1 MPSNRNLSEKSV
13 ALVLVLVGIAA
24 AASSTLLLFQAAYAF
39 SSNVTGIGRTIQ
51 AIPVASSAE
60 NQSSPS
66 SLSSSLSSNNNATTM
81 GSKVLNIKLLAN
93 NLENRLNKSAAIL
106 EITSKLPEVRKVSF
120 ASSINNTLHG
130 IPKDTDLAKRK
141 VAQDILSKY
150 NDFGVIAFIMPN
162 GDMYMEEPYSRQL
175 NLTKTNF
182 AFRDYYKG
190 AVSTHNTYLGN
201 VVISA
206 SSGLSQANI
215 AVPIYSSENNTNNPS
230 LVGVWVGGL
239 DLDVFNKSL
248 QSLNLT
254 DNDRIVYVDQH
265 GQKIADSDKKQSIN
279 HQNET
284 FANFQSFKNAI
295 AGKSGSTIEG
305 INGTKMLVFYHP
317 VKAIQT
323 RWVILDI
330 QPSLVGQ

>member
-13 ALVLVLVGIAA
+13 ALVLVLVGIVA
-24 AASSTLLLFQAAYAF
+24 AASLTLLLFQAGYSF
-39 SSNVTGIGRTIQ
+39 SSNVTVIDRKIQ
-51 AIPVASSAE
+51 TTPIALSE
-60 NQSSPS
+60 NQSSR
-66 SLSSSLSSNNNATTM
+66 SSLSSNNATTL
-81 GSKVLNIKLLAN
+81 GSKILNIKLLAD

-120 ASSINNTLHG
+120 GSSINNTLRG
-130 IPKDTDLAKRK
+130 IPKDTDLAKRN
-141 VAQDILSKY
+141 VAQGILSKY
-150 NDFGVIAFIMPN
+150 NDFRVIALLMPN
-162 GDMYMEEPYSRQL
+162 GNMYMEEPYSRQL
-175 NLTKTNF
+175 NLSKTNF

-201 VVISA
+201 LIIA
-206 SSGLSQANI
+206 SCCGLPQANM

-230 LVGVWVGGL
+230 LVGVWYGGL

-254 DNDRIVYVDQH
+254 DNERIVYVDQH

-279 HQNET
+279 RNET
-284 FANFQSFKNAI
+284 FANLQSFKNGI
-295 AGKSGSTIEG
+295 AGKSGSNIEE

-317 VKAIQT
+317 VKAIQA

-330 QPSLVGQ
+330 QPLVGH

>member
-13 ALVLVLVGIAA
+13 ALVLVLVGIVA
-24 AASSTLLLFQAAYAF
+24 AASLTLLLFQAGYSF
-39 SSNVTGIGRTIQ
+39 SSNVTVIDRKIQ
-51 AIPVASSAE
+51 TTPIVSSE

-66 SLSSSLSSNNNATTM
+66 SLSSNNATTL
-81 GSKVLNIKLLAN
+81 GSKILNIKLLAD

-120 ASSINNTLHG
+120 GSSINNTLRG
-130 IPKDTDLAKRK
+130 IPKDTDLAKRN
-141 VAQDILSKY
+141 VAQGILSKY
-150 NDFGVIAFIMPN
+150 NDFRVIALLLPN

-201 VVISA
+201 LIIA
-206 SSGLSQANI
+206 SCCGLPQANM

-230 LVGVWVGGL
+230 LVGVWYGGL

-254 DNDRIVYVDQH
+254 DNERIVYVDQH

-279 HQNET
+279 RNET
-284 FANFQSFKNAI
+284 FANLQSFKNGI
-295 AGKSGSTIEG
+295 AGKSGSNIEE

-317 VKAIQT
+317 VKAIQA

-330 QPSLVGQ
+330 QPLVGH

>member
-1 MPSNRNLSEKSV
+1 MPSIRNLSEKSV
-13 ALVLVLVGIAA
+13 ALVLVLVGIVA
-24 AASSTLLLFQAAYAF
+24 AASLALLLFQAGYAI
-39 SSNVTGIGRTIQ
+39 SSNVTGIDRTIQ
-51 AIPVASSAE
+51 ATPTASSE

-66 SLSSSLSSNNNATTM
+66 PLSSNNVTTL
-81 GSKVLNIKLLAN
+81 GSKILNIKLLAD

-120 ASSINNTLHG
+120 ASSINNTLRG
-130 IPKDTDLAKRK
+130 IPKDTDLAKRN
-141 VAQDILSKY
+141 VAQGIRSKY
-150 NDFGVIAFIMPN
+150 NDFRVIALLMPN
-162 GDMYMEEPYSRQL
+162 GNMYMEEPYSRQL

-201 VVISA
+201 LIIA
-206 SSGLSQANI
+206 SCCGLPQANM
-215 AVPIYSSENNTNNPS
+215 AVPIYSSENNTNKPS
-230 LVGVWVGGL
+230 LVGVWYGGL
-239 DLDVFNKSL
+239 DLNVFNKSL

-254 DNDRIVYVDQH
+254 DNERIVYVDQH

-279 HQNET
+279 QNET
-284 FANFQSFKNAI
+284 FANFQSFNNAI

-317 VKAIQT
+317 VKAIQA

-330 QPSLVGQ
+330 QPLVGE

>member
-13 ALVLVLVGIAA
+13 ALVLVLVGIVA
-24 AASSTLLLFQAAYAF
+24 AASLTLLLFQAGYSF
-39 SSNVTGIGRTIQ
+39 SSNVTVIDRKIQ
-51 AIPVASSAE
+51 TTPIASSE

-66 SLSSSLSSNNNATTM
+66 SLSSNNATTL
-81 GSKVLNIKLLAN
+81 GSKILNIKLLAD

-120 ASSINNTLHG
+120 GSSINNTLRG
-130 IPKDTDLAKRK
+130 IPKDTDLAKRN
-141 VAQDILSKY
+141 VAQGILSKY
-150 NDFGVIAFIMPN
+150 NDFRVIALLMPN
-162 GDMYMEEPYSRQL
+162 GNMYMEEPYSRQL
-175 NLTKTNF
+175 NLSKTNF

-201 VVISA
+201 LIIA
-206 SSGLSQANI
+206 SCCGLPQANM

-230 LVGVWVGGL
+230 LVGVWYGGL

-254 DNDRIVYVDQH
+254 DNERIVYVDQH

-279 HQNET
+279 KNET

-317 VKAIQT
+317 VKAIQA

-330 QPSLVGQ
+330 QPLVEQ

>member
-13 ALVLVLVGIAA
+13 ALLLVLVGIVAV
-24 AASSTLLLFQAAYAF
+24 ASLTLLLFQAGYAF
-39 SSNVTGIGRTIQ
+39 SSKVTGIDRKIQ
-51 AIPVASSAE
+51 TTPIASSE

-66 SLSSSLSSNNNATTM
+66 SLSSNNATAL
-81 GSKVLNIKLLAN
+81 GSKTLSIKLLAD

-120 ASSINNTLHG
+120 ASSINNTLRG
-130 IPKDTDLAKRK
+130 IPKDTDLAKRN
-141 VAQDILSKY
+141 VAQGILSKY
-150 NDFGVIAFIMPN
+150 NDFRVIALLMPN
-162 GDMYMEEPYSRQL
+162 GNMYMEEPYSRQL

-201 VVISA
+201 LIIA
-206 SSGLSQANI
+206 SCCGLPQANM

-230 LVGVWVGGL
+230 LVGVWYGGL

-254 DNDRIVYVDQH
+254 DNERIVYVDQH

-279 HQNET
+279 RNET
-284 FANFQSFKNAI
+284 FANLQSFKNGI
-295 AGKSGSTIEG
+295 AGKSGSNIEE

-317 VKAIQT
+317 VKAIQA

-330 QPSLVGQ
+330 QPLVGQ

>member
-51 AIPVASSAE
+51 ATPIA
-60 NQSSPS
+60 SSPS
-66 SLSSSLSSNNNATTM
+66 SLPSNNATTL
-81 GSKVLNIKLLAN
+81 GSNKVLNIELLAN

-150 NDFGVIAFIMPN
+150 NDFRVIGFLMPN
-162 GDMYMEEPYSRQL
+162 GDMYMLEPYSRQL

-201 VVISA
+201 VIIAA
-206 SSGLSQANI
+206 SSGLPQANM
-215 AVPIYSSENNTNNPS
+215 AVPIYSSENNNTNNPS
-230 LVGVWVGGL
+230 LVGVWYGGL

-279 HQNET
+279 QNET

-330 QPSLVGQ
+330 QPSLVGR

>member
-13 ALVLVLVGIAA
+13 ALVLVLVGIVA
-24 AASSTLLLFQAAYAF
+24 AASLTLLLFQAGYSF
-39 SSNVTGIGRTIQ
+39 SSNVTVIDRKIQ
-51 AIPVASSAE
+51 TTPTASSE

-66 SLSSSLSSNNNATTM
+66 SLSSNNATTL
-81 GSKVLNIKLLAN
+81 GSKILNIKLLAD

-120 ASSINNTLHG
+120 GSSINNTLRG
-130 IPKDTDLAKRK
+130 IPKDTDLAKRN
-141 VAQDILSKY
+141 VAQGILSKY
-150 NDFGVIAFIMPN
+150 NDFRVIALLMPN
-162 GDMYMEEPYSRQL
+162 GNMYMEEPYSRQL
-175 NLTKTNF
+175 NLSKTNF

-201 VVISA
+201 LIIA
-206 SSGLSQANI
+206 SCCGLPQANM

-230 LVGVWVGGL
+230 LVGVWYGGL

-254 DNDRIVYVDQH
+254 DNERIVYVDQH

-279 HQNET
+279 QNES

-317 VKAIQT
+317 VKAIQA

-330 QPSLVGQ
+330 QPLVGQ

>member
-13 ALVLVLVGIAA
+13 ALVLVLVGIVA
-24 AASSTLLLFQAAYAF
+24 AASLPLLLFQAGYSF
-39 SSNVTGIGRTIQ
+39 SSNVTVIDRKIQ
-51 AIPVASSAE
+51 TTPIASSE

-66 SLSSSLSSNNNATTM
+66 SLSSNNATTL
-81 GSKVLNIKLLAN
+81 GSKILNIKLLAD

-120 ASSINNTLHG
+120 GSSINNTLRG
-130 IPKDTDLAKRK
+130 IPKDTDLAKRN
-141 VAQDILSKY
+141 VAQGILSKY
-150 NDFGVIAFIMPN
+150 NDFRVIALLMPN
-162 GDMYMEEPYSRQL
+162 GNMYMEEPYSRQL
-175 NLTKTNF
+175 NLSKTNF

-201 VVISA
+201 LIIA
-206 SSGLSQANI
+206 SCCGLPQANM

-230 LVGVWVGGL
+230 LVGVWYGGL

-254 DNDRIVYVDQH
+254 DNERIVYVDQH

-279 HQNET
+279 RNET
-284 FANFQSFKNAI
+284 FANLQSFKNAI
-295 AGKSGSTIEG
+295 AGKSGSNIEE

-317 VKAIQT
+317 VKAIQA

-330 QPSLVGQ
+330 QPLVGH

>member
-13 ALVLVLVGIAA
+13 ALVLVLVGIVA
-24 AASSTLLLFQAAYAF
+24 AASLTLLLFQAGYSF
-39 SSNVTGIGRTIQ
+39 SSNVTVIDRKIQ
-51 AIPVASSAE
+51 TTPIASSE
-60 NQSSPS
+60 NQLSPS
-66 SLSSSLSSNNNATTM
+66 SLSSNNATTL
-81 GSKVLNIKLLAN
+81 GSKILNIKLLAD

-106 EITSKLPEVRKVSF
+106 EITSKLPEVRNVIF
-120 ASSINNTLHG
+120 ASSINNTLRG
-130 IPKDTDLAKRK
+130 IPKDTDLAKRN
-141 VAQDILSKY
+141 VAQGILSKY
-150 NDFGVIAFIMPN
+150 NDFRVIALLMPN
-162 GDMYMEEPYSRQL
+162 GNMYMEEPYSRQL
-175 NLTKTNF
+175 NLSKTNF

-201 VVISA
+201 LIIA
-206 SSGLSQANI
+206 SCCGLPQANM

-230 LVGVWVGGL
+230 LVGVWYGGL

-254 DNDRIVYVDQH
+254 DNERIVYVDQH

-279 HQNET
+279 RNET
-284 FANFQSFKNAI
+284 FANLQSFKNAI
-295 AGKSGSTIEG
+295 AGKSGSNIEE

-317 VKAIQT
+317 VKAIQA

-330 QPSLVGQ
+330 QPLVGH

>member
-13 ALVLVLVGIAA
+13 ALVLVLVGIVA
-24 AASSTLLLFQAAYAF
+24 AASLTLLLFQAGYSF
-39 SSNVTGIGRTIQ
+39 SSNVTVIDRKIQ
-51 AIPVASSAE
+51 TTPIASSE

-66 SLSSSLSSNNNATTM
+66 SLSSNNATTL
-81 GSKVLNIKLLAN
+81 GSKILNIKLLAD

-120 ASSINNTLHG
+120 GSSINNTLRG
-130 IPKDTDLAKRK
+130 IPKDTDLAKRN
-141 VAQDILSKY
+141 VAQGILSKY
-150 NDFGVIAFIMPN
+150 NDFRVIALLMPN
-162 GDMYMEEPYSRQL
+162 GNMYMEEPYSRQL
-175 NLTKTNF
+175 NLSKTIF

-190 AVSTHNTYLGN
+190 AVSTQNTYLGN
-201 VVISA
+201 LIIA
-206 SSGLSQANI
+206 SCCGLPQANM

-230 LVGVWVGGL
+230 LVGVWYGGL

-254 DNDRIVYVDQH
+254 DNERIVYVDQH

-279 HQNET
+279 RNET
-284 FANFQSFKNAI
+284 FANLQSFKNAI
-295 AGKSGSTIEG
+295 AGKSGSNIEE

-317 VKAIQT
+317 VKAIQA

-330 QPSLVGQ
+330 QPLVGQ

>member
-1 MPSNRNLSEKSV
+1 VTAIDRK
-13 ALVLVLVGIAA
+13 IQAA
-24 AASSTLLLFQAAYAF
+24 PTASS
-39 SSNVTGIGRTIQ
+39 
-51 AIPVASSAE
+51 E

-66 SLSSSLSSNNNATTM
+66 SLSSNNATTL
-81 GSKVLNIKLLAN
+81 GNKTLSIKLLADS
-93 NLENRLNKSAAIL
+93 LENRLNKSAAIL

-120 ASSINNTLHG
+120 ASSINNTLRG
-130 IPKDTDLAKRK
+130 IPKDTDLAKRN
-141 VAQDILSKY
+141 VAQGILSKY
-150 NDFGVIAFIMPN
+150 NDFRVIALLMPN
-162 GDMYMEEPYSRQL
+162 GNMYMEEPYSRQL
-175 NLTKTNF
+175 NLSKTNF

-201 VVISA
+201 LIIA
-206 SSGLSQANI
+206 SCCGLPQANM

-230 LVGVWVGGL
+230 LVGVWYGGL

-254 DNDRIVYVDQH
+254 DNERIVYVDQH

-279 HQNET
+279 RNET
-284 FANFQSFKNAI
+284 FANLQSFKNAI
-295 AGKSGSTIEG
+295 AGKSGSNIEE

-317 VKAIQT
+317 VKAIQA

-330 QPSLVGQ
+330 QPLVEQ

>member
-13 ALVLVLVGIAA
+13 ALVLVLVGIVA
-24 AASSTLLLFQAAYAF
+24 AASLTLLLFQAGYSF
-39 SSNVTGIGRTIQ
+39 SSNVTVIDRKIQ
-51 AIPVASSAE
+51 TTPIASSE

-66 SLSSSLSSNNNATTM
+66 SLSSNNATTL
-81 GSKVLNIKLLAN
+81 GSKILNIKLLAD

-120 ASSINNTLHG
+120 GSSINNTLRG
-130 IPKDTDLAKRK
+130 IPKDTDLAKRN
-141 VAQDILSKY
+141 VAQGILSKY
-150 NDFGVIAFIMPN
+150 NDIRVVALLLPN
-162 GDMYMEEPYSRQL
+162 GNMYMEEPYSRQL
-175 NLTKTNF
+175 NLSKTNF

-201 VVISA
+201 LIIA
-206 SSGLSQANI
+206 SCCGLPQANM

-230 LVGVWVGGL
+230 LVGVWYGGL

-254 DNDRIVYVDQH
+254 DNERIVYVDQH

-279 HQNET
+279 RNET
-284 FANFQSFKNAI
+284 FANLQSFKNAI
-295 AGKSGSTIEG
+295 AGKSGSNIEE

-317 VKAIQT
+317 VKAIQA

-330 QPSLVGQ
+330 QPLVGH

>member
-13 ALVLVLVGIAA
+13 ALVLVLVGIVA
-24 AASSTLLLFQAAYAF
+24 AASLTLLLFQAGYSF
-39 SSNVTGIGRTIQ
+39 SSNVTVIDRKIQ
-51 AIPVASSAE
+51 TTPIASSE

-66 SLSSSLSSNNNATTM
+66 SLSSNNATTL
-81 GSKVLNIKLLAN
+81 GSKILNIKLLAD

-120 ASSINNTLHG
+120 GSSINNTLRG
-130 IPKDTDLAKRK
+130 VPKDTDLAKRN
-141 VAQDILSKY
+141 VAQGILSKY
-150 NDFGVIAFIMPN
+150 NDFRVIALLMPN
-162 GDMYMEEPYSRQL
+162 GNMYMEEPYSRQL
-175 NLTKTNF
+175 NLSKTNF

-201 VVISA
+201 LIIA
-206 SSGLSQANI
+206 SCCGLPQANM

-230 LVGVWVGGL
+230 LVGVWYGGL

-254 DNDRIVYVDQH
+254 DNERIVYVDQH

-279 HQNET
+279 RNET
-284 FANFQSFKNAI
+284 FANLQSFKNAI
-295 AGKSGSTIEG
+295 AGKSGSNIEE

-317 VKAIQT
+317 VKAIQA

-330 QPSLVGQ
+330 QPLVGQ

>member
-13 ALVLVLVGIAA
+13 ALVLVLVGIVA
-24 AASSTLLLFQAAYAF
+24 AASLTLLLFQAGYSF
-39 SSNVTGIGRTIQ
+39 SSNVTVIDRKIQ
-51 AIPVASSAE
+51 TTPIASSE

-66 SLSSSLSSNNNATTM
+66 SLSSNNATTL
-81 GSKVLNIKLLAN
+81 GSKILNIKLLAD

-120 ASSINNTLHG
+120 ASSINNTLRG
-130 IPKDTDLAKRK
+130 IPKDTDLAKRN
-141 VAQDILSKY
+141 VAQGILSKY
-150 NDFGVIAFIMPN
+150 NDFRVIALLMPN
-162 GDMYMEEPYSRQL
+162 GNMYMEEPYSRQL
-175 NLTKTNF
+175 NLSKTNF

-201 VVISA
+201 LIIA
-206 SSGLSQANI
+206 SCCGLPQANM

-230 LVGVWVGGL
+230 LVGVWYGGL

-254 DNDRIVYVDQH
+254 DNERIVYVDQH

-279 HQNET
+279 RNET
-284 FANFQSFKNAI
+284 FANLQSFKNAI
-295 AGKSGSTIEG
+295 AGKSGSNIEE

-317 VKAIQT
+317 VKAIQA

-330 QPSLVGQ
+330 QPLVGH

>member
-13 ALVLVLVGIAA
+13 ALLLVLVGIVAV
-24 AASSTLLLFQAAYAF
+24 ASLTLLLFQAGYAF
-39 SSNVTGIGRTIQ
+39 SSKVTGIDRKIQ
-51 AIPVASSAE
+51 TTPIASSE

-66 SLSSSLSSNNNATTM
+66 SLSSNNATAL
-81 GSKVLNIKLLAN
+81 GSKTLSIKLLAD

-120 ASSINNTLHG
+120 ASSINNTLRG
-130 IPKDTDLAKRK
+130 IPKDTDLAKRN
-141 VAQDILSKY
+141 VAQGILSKY
-150 NDFGVIAFIMPN
+150 NDFRVVALLLPN

-175 NLTKTNF
+175 YLTKTNF

-190 AVSTHNTYLGN
+190 AISTHNTYLGN
-201 VVISA
+201 LIIA
-206 SSGLSQANI
+206 SCCGLPQANM
-215 AVPIYSSENNTNNPS
+215 AVPIYSSENNNTSNS
-230 LVGVWVGGL
+230 HLVGVWFGGL

-254 DNDRIVYVDQH
+254 DNERIVYVDQH
-265 GQKIADSDKKQSIN
+265 GQKIAASDKKQSIIK
-279 HQNET
+279 NET

-295 AGKSGSTIEG
+295 AGKSGSIVEG

-317 VKAIQT
+317 VNAIQA
-323 RWVILDI
+323 RWAILDI
-330 QPSLVGQ
+330 QPLVGK

>member
-1 MPSNRNLSEKSV
+1 MPSIRNLSEKSV
-13 ALVLVLVGIAA
+13 ALVLVLVGIVA
-24 AASSTLLLFQAAYAF
+24 AASLALLLFQAGYAI
-39 SSNVTGIGRTIQ
+39 SSNVTGIDRTIQ
-51 AIPVASSAE
+51 ATPTASSE

-66 SLSSSLSSNNNATTM
+66 SLSSNNATTL
-81 GSKVLNIKLLAN
+81 GSKILNIKLLAD

-120 ASSINNTLHG
+120 ASSINNTLRG
-130 IPKDTDLAKRK
+130 IPKDTDLAKRN
-141 VAQDILSKY
+141 VAQGIISKY
-150 NDFGVIAFIMPN
+150 NDFRVIALLMPN
-162 GDMYMEEPYSRQL
+162 GNMYMEEPYSRQL

-201 VVISA
+201 LIIA
-206 SSGLSQANI
+206 SCCGLPQANM
-215 AVPIYSSENNTNNPS
+215 AVPIYSSENNNTNPS
-230 LVGVWVGGL
+230 LVGVWYGGL

-254 DNDRIVYVDQH
+254 DNERIVYVDEH

-279 HQNET
+279 QNET
-284 FANFQSFKNAI
+284 FANFQSFNNAI

-317 VKAIQT
+317 VKAIQA

-330 QPSLVGQ
+330 QPLVGE

>member
-13 ALVLVLVGIAA
+13 ALVLVLVGIVA
-24 AASSTLLLFQAAYAF
+24 AASLTLLLFQAGYSF
-39 SSNVTGIGRTIQ
+39 SSNVTVIDRKIQ
-51 AIPVASSAE
+51 TTPIASSE

-66 SLSSSLSSNNNATTM
+66 SLSSNNATTL
-81 GSKVLNIKLLAN
+81 GSKILNIKLLAD

-120 ASSINNTLHG
+120 GSSINNTLRG
-130 IPKDTDLAKRK
+130 IPKDTDLAKRN
-141 VAQDILSKY
+141 VAQGILSKY
-150 NDFGVIAFIMPN
+150 NDFRVIALLMPN
-162 GDMYMEEPYSRQL
+162 GNMYMEEPYSRQL
-175 NLTKTNF
+175 NLSKTNF

-201 VVISA
+201 LIIA
-206 SSGLSQANI
+206 SCCGLPQANM

-230 LVGVWVGGL
+230 LVGVWYGGL

-254 DNDRIVYVDQH
+254 DNERIVYVDQH

-279 HQNET
+279 QNET

-295 AGKSGSTIEG
+295 AGKSGSNIEE

-317 VKAIQT
+317 VKAIQA

-330 QPSLVGQ
+330 QPLVGH

>member
-13 ALVLVLVGIAA
+13 ALVLVLVGIVA
-24 AASSTLLLFQAAYAF
+24 AASLTLLLFQAGYSF
-39 SSNVTGIGRTIQ
+39 SSNVTVIDRKIQ
-51 AIPVASSAE
+51 TTPIASSE

-66 SLSSSLSSNNNATTM
+66 SLSSNNATTL
-81 GSKVLNIKLLAN
+81 GGKILNIKLLAD

-120 ASSINNTLHG
+120 GSSINNTLRG
-130 IPKDTDLAKRK
+130 IPKDTDLAKRN
-141 VAQDILSKY
+141 VAQGILSKY
-150 NDFGVIAFIMPN
+150 NDFRVIALLMPN
-162 GDMYMEEPYSRQL
+162 GNMYMEEPYSRQL
-175 NLTKTNF
+175 NLSKTNF

-201 VVISA
+201 LIIA
-206 SSGLSQANI
+206 SCCGLPQANM

-230 LVGVWVGGL
+230 LVGVWYGGL

-254 DNDRIVYVDQH
+254 DNERIVYVDQH

-279 HQNET
+279 RNET
-284 FANFQSFKNAI
+284 FANLQSFKNAI
-295 AGKSGSTIEG
+295 AGKSGSNIEE
-305 INGTKMLVFYHP
+305 INGTKLLVFYHP
-317 VKAIQT
+317 VKAIQA

-330 QPSLVGQ
+330 QPLVGH

>member
-1 MPSNRNLSEKSV
+1 MPSNRNHSEKSV
-13 ALVLVLVGIAA
+13 ALLLVLVGIVAA
-24 AASSTLLLFQAAYAF
+24 VSLTLLLFQAGYSF
-39 SSNVTGIGRTIQ
+39 SSNVTVIDRKIQ
-51 AIPVASSAE
+51 TTPIASSE

-66 SLSSSLSSNNNATTM
+66 SLSSNNATTL
-81 GSKVLNIKLLAN
+81 GSKILNIKLLAD

-120 ASSINNTLHG
+120 GSSINNTLRG
-130 IPKDTDLAKRK
+130 IPKDTDLAKRN
-141 VAQDILSKY
+141 VAQGILSKY
-150 NDFGVIAFIMPN
+150 NDFRVIALLMPN
-162 GDMYMEEPYSRQL
+162 GNMYMEEPYSRQL
-175 NLTKTNF
+175 NLSKTNF

-201 VVISA
+201 LIIA
-206 SSGLSQANI
+206 SCCGLPQANM

-230 LVGVWVGGL
+230 LVGVWYGGL

-254 DNDRIVYVDQH
+254 DNERIVYVDQH

-279 HQNET
+279 RNET
-284 FANFQSFKNAI
+284 FANLQSFKNAI
-295 AGKSGSTIEG
+295 AGKSGSNIEE

-317 VKAIQT
+317 VKAIQA

-330 QPSLVGQ
+330 QPLVGH

>member
-13 ALVLVLVGIAA
+13 ALVLVLVGIVA

-39 SSNVTGIGRTIQ
+39 SSNVTDIDRTIQ
-51 AIPVASSAE
+51 ATPIASSE

-66 SLSSSLSSNNNATTM
+66 SLSSNNATTL
-81 GSKVLNIKLLAN
+81 GSKILNTKLLAN

-106 EITSKLPEVRKVSF
+106 EITSKLPEVGKVSF

-141 VAQDILSKY
+141 VAQGILSKY
-150 NDFGVIAFIMPN
+150 NDFRVIAFLMPN

-201 VVISA
+201 VIIA
-206 SSGLSQANI
+206 ALLWSSTGE
-215 AVPIYSSENNTNNPS
+215 Y
-230 LVGVWVGGL
+230 GG
-239 DLDVFNKSL
+239 S
-248 QSLNLT
+248 NLF
-254 DNDRIVYVDQH
+254 I
-265 GQKIADSDKKQSIN
+265 
-279 HQNET
+279 
-284 FANFQSFKNAI
+284 
-295 AGKSGSTIEG
+295 
-305 INGTKMLVFYHP
+305 
-317 VKAIQT
+317 
-323 RWVILDI
+323 
-330 QPSLVGQ
+330 

>member
-13 ALVLVLVGIAA
+13 ALVLVLVGIVA

-39 SSNVTGIGRTIQ
+39 SSNVTGIDRTIQ
-51 AIPVASSAE
+51 ATPIASSE

-66 SLSSSLSSNNNATTM
+66 SLSSNNATTL
-81 GSKVLNIKLLAN
+81 GSKILNIKLLAS

-106 EITSKLPEVRKVSF
+106 EMTSKLPEVRKVSF

-150 NDFGVIAFIMPN
+150 NDFRVIAFLMPN
-162 GDMYMEEPYSRQL
+162 GDVYMEEPYSRQL

-201 VVISA
+201 VIIAA
-206 SSGLSQANI
+206 SSGLPQANM
-215 AVPIYSSENNTNNPS
+215 AVPIYSSENNNTNNPS
-230 LVGVWVGGL
+230 LVGVWFGGL

-279 HQNET
+279 QNET

-317 VKAIQT
+317 VKAIQA

-330 QPSLVGQ
+330 QPLVGQ

>member
-1 MPSNRNLSEKSV
+1 MPSNRNLSAKSV
-13 ALVLVLVGIAA
+13 ALLLVLVGIVAE
-24 AASSTLLLFQAAYAF
+24 ASLTLLLFQAGYSF
-39 SSNVTGIGRTIQ
+39 SSNVTGIDRKIQ
-51 AIPVASSAE
+51 ATPIASSE
-60 NQSSPS
+60 NQSSQ
-66 SLSSSLSSNNNATTM
+66 SSLSSNNATTV
-81 GSKVLNIKLLAN
+81 GSKTLNIKLLAD

-120 ASSINNTLHG
+120 ASSINNTLNG

-150 NDFGVIAFIMPN
+150 NDFRIIAFLMPN

-190 AVSTHNTYLGN
+190 AVSTNNTYLGN
-201 VVISA
+201 LIIAA
-206 SSGLSQANI
+206 SSGLPQANM

-230 LVGVWVGGL
+230 LVGVWYGRL
-239 DLDVFNKSL
+239 DLGVFNKSL

-254 DNDRIVYVDQH
+254 DNERIVYVDQH
-265 GQKIADSDKKQSIN
+265 GQKIADSDKKQSIIK
-279 HQNET
+279 NET

-295 AGKSGSTIEG
+295 AGKSGSNIEA

-317 VKAIQT
+317 VNAIQA
-323 RWVILDI
+323 RWAILDI
-330 QPSLVGQ
+330 QPLVGK

>member
-13 ALVLVLVGIAA
+13 ALVLVLIGIVA

-39 SSNVTGIGRTIQ
+39 SSNVTGIDRTIQ
-51 AIPVASSAE
+51 ATPIASSE

-66 SLSSSLSSNNNATTM
+66 SLSSNNATTL
-81 GSKVLNIKLLAN
+81 GSKILNIKLLAD

-150 NDFGVIAFIMPN
+150 NDFRVIAFLMPN
-162 GDMYMEEPYSRQL
+162 GDVYMEEPYSRQL

-201 VVISA
+201 VIIAA
-206 SSGLSQANI
+206 SSGLPQANM
-215 AVPIYSSENNTNNPS
+215 AVSIF
-230 LVGVWVGGL
+230 LFL
-239 DLDVFNKSL
+239 KKKNKK
-248 QSLNLT
+248 LNFF
-254 DNDRIVYVDQH
+254 IV
-265 GQKIADSDKKQSIN
+265 
-279 HQNET
+279 
-284 FANFQSFKNAI
+284 
-295 AGKSGSTIEG
+295 
-305 INGTKMLVFYHP
+305 
-317 VKAIQT
+317 
-323 RWVILDI
+323 
-330 QPSLVGQ
+330 

>member
-1 MPSNRNLSEKSV
+1 MPSNRNHSEKSV
-13 ALVLVLVGIAA
+13 ALLLVLVGIVAA
-24 AASSTLLLFQAAYAF
+24 VSLTLLLFQAGYSF
-39 SSNVTGIGRTIQ
+39 SSNVTAIDRKIQ
-51 AIPVASSAE
+51 AAPTASSE

-66 SLSSSLSSNNNATTM
+66 SLSSNNATTL
-81 GSKVLNIKLLAN
+81 GNKTLSIKLLADS
-93 NLENRLNKSAAIL
+93 LENRLNKSAAIL

-120 ASSINNTLHG
+120 ASSINNTLRG
-130 IPKDTDLAKRK
+130 IPKDTDLAKRN
-141 VAQDILSKY
+141 VAQGILSKY
-150 NDFGVIAFIMPN
+150 NDFRVVALLMPN

-175 NLTKTNF
+175 NLSKTNF

-201 VVISA
+201 LIIA
-206 SSGLSQANI
+206 SCCGLPQANM

-230 LVGVWVGGL
+230 LVGVWYGGL

-254 DNDRIVYVDQH
+254 DNERIVYVDQH

-279 HQNET
+279 RNET
-284 FANFQSFKNAI
+284 FANLQSFKNAI
-295 AGKSGSTIEG
+295 AGKSGSNIEE

-317 VKAIQT
+317 VKAIQA

-330 QPSLVGQ
+330 QPLVGH

>member
-1 MPSNRNLSEKSV
+1 MMCKKKLMILSCTVIMVIATFSPLLINNGFPDLFHQVIAQKIIEK
-13 ALVLVLVGIAA
+13 
-24 AASSTLLLFQAAYAF
+24 
-39 SSNVTGIGRTIQ
+39 N
-51 AIPVASSAE
+51 
-60 NQSSPS
+60 
-66 SLSSSLSSNNNATTM
+66 SSNNKSVQTQKIQSAAVINKILLA
-81 GSKVLNIKLLAN
+81 KLLAN

-120 ASSINNTLHG
+120 ASSINTTLHG
-130 IPKDTDLAKRK
+130 IAKDTDLAKRK

-150 NDFGVIAFIMPN
+150 NDFGVVFFIMPN

-215 AVPIYSSENNTNNPS
+215 AVPIYSFENNSNNPS

-239 DLDVFNKSL
+239 DLKVFNKL
-248 QSLNLT
+248 LRSLNLT
-254 DNDRIVYVDQH
+254 DNERIVYVDEH

-279 HQNET
+279 QNET

-295 AGKSGSTIEG
+295 AGNSGSTVELMNSKKTLIVYSPLKFHS
-305 INGTKMLVFYHP
+305 TSWAVLL
-317 VKAIQT
+317 IQ
-323 RWVILDI
+323 
-330 QPSLVGQ
+330 S

>member
-13 ALVLVLVGIAA
+13 APVLVLVGIVV
-24 AASSTLLLFQAAYAF
+24 AASLTLLLFQAGYSF
-39 SSNVTGIGRTIQ
+39 SSNVIAIDRKIQ
-51 AIPVASSAE
+51 AAPTASSE

-66 SLSSSLSSNNNATTM
+66 SLSSNNATTL
-81 GSKVLNIKLLAN
+81 GSKILNIKLLAD

-120 ASSINNTLHG
+120 ASSINNTLRG
-130 IPKDTDLAKRK
+130 IPKDTDLAKRN
-141 VAQDILSKY
+141 VAQGILSKY
-150 NDFGVIAFIMPN
+150 NDFRVVALLMPN

-175 NLTKTNF
+175 YLTKTNF

-190 AVSTHNTYLGN
+190 AISTHNTYLGN
-201 VVISA
+201 LIIA
-206 SSGLSQANI
+206 SCCGLPQANM

-230 LVGVWVGGL
+230 LVGVWYGGL

-254 DNDRIVYVDQH
+254 DNERIVYVDQH

-279 HQNET
+279 KNET

-317 VKAIQT
+317 VNAIQA
-323 RWVILDI
+323 RWAILDI
-330 QPSLVGQ
+330 QPLVGK

>member
-1 MPSNRNLSEKSV
+1 MPSIRNLSEKSV
-13 ALVLVLVGIAA
+13 ALVLVLAGIVA
-24 AASSTLLLFQAAYAF
+24 AASLALLLLQAGYAI
-39 SSNVTGIGRTIQ
+39 SSNVTGIDRKIQ
-51 AIPVASSAE
+51 ATPTALSE

-66 SLSSSLSSNNNATTM
+66 SLSSNNATTL
-81 GSKVLNIKLLAN
+81 GSKILNIKLLAD

-120 ASSINNTLHG
+120 ASSINNTLRG
-130 IPKDTDLAKRK
+130 IPKDTDLAKRN
-141 VAQDILSKY
+141 VAQGILSKY
-150 NDFGVIAFIMPN
+150 NDFRVIALLMPN
-162 GDMYMEEPYSRQL
+162 GNMYMEEPYSRQL

-190 AVSTHNTYLGN
+190 AVGTHNTYLGN
-201 VVISA
+201 LIIA
-206 SSGLSQANI
+206 SCCGLPQANM
-215 AVPIYSSENNTNNPS
+215 AVPIYSSENNNTNPS
-230 LVGVWVGGL
+230 LVGVWYGGL

-254 DNDRIVYVDQH
+254 DNERIVYVDEH

-279 HQNET
+279 QNET
-284 FANFQSFKNAI
+284 FANFQSFNNAI

-317 VKAIQT
+317 VKAIQA

-330 QPSLVGQ
+330 QPLVGE

>member
-1 MPSNRNLSEKSV
+1 MASNRNLSEKSV
-13 ALVLVLVGIAA
+13 APVLVLVGIVA
-24 AASSTLLLFQAAYAF
+24 AASLTLLLFQAGYSF
-39 SSNVTGIGRTIQ
+39 SSNVTGIDMKIQ
-51 AIPVASSAE
+51 ATPTASSE

-66 SLSSSLSSNNNATTM
+66 SLSSNNATTL
-81 GSKVLNIKLLAN
+81 GSKTLSLKLLAD

-120 ASSINNTLHG
+120 ASSINNTLRG
-130 IPKDTDLAKRK
+130 IPKDTDLAKRN
-141 VAQDILSKY
+141 VAQGILSKY
-150 NDFGVIAFIMPN
+150 NDFRVVALLMPN

-175 NLTKTNF
+175 NLSKTNF

-201 VVISA
+201 LIIA
-206 SSGLSQANI
+206 SCCGLPQANM

-230 LVGVWVGGL
+230 LVGVWYGGL

-254 DNDRIVYVDQH
+254 DNERIVYVDQH

-279 HQNET
+279 QNET

-317 VKAIQT
+317 VKAIQA

-330 QPSLVGQ
+330 QPLVGQ

>member
-1 MPSNRNLSEKSV
+1 MPSNRNRSEKSV
-13 ALVLVLVGIAA
+13 ALVLVLVGIVA
-24 AASSTLLLFQAAYAF
+24 AASSTLLLFQATYAF
-39 SSNVTGIGRTIQ
+39 SSNVTGIDRTIQ
-51 AIPVASSAE
+51 ATPIKSWE

-66 SLSSSLSSNNNATTM
+66 SLSSNNATTM
-81 GSKVLNIKLLAN
+81 SSKILNIKLLAD

-130 IPKDTDLAKRK
+130 IPKDTDLAKRN

-150 NDFGVIAFIMPN
+150 NDFRIIVFLMPN

-190 AVSTHNTYLGN
+190 AVSTNNTYLGN
-201 VVISA
+201 LIIAA
-206 SSGLSQANI
+206 SSGLPQANM

-230 LVGVWVGGL
+230 LVGVWYGGL
-239 DLDVFNKSL
+239 DLGVFNKSL

-279 HQNET
+279 QNET

-317 VKAIQT
+317 VKAIQA

-330 QPSLVGQ
+330 QPLE

>member
-1 MPSNRNLSEKSV
+1 MPSNEYLSEKSV
-13 ALVLVLVGIAA
+13 ALVLVLVGIVA
-24 AASSTLLLFQAAYAF
+24 AASSTLLLSQAAYAF
-39 SSNVTGIGRTIQ
+39 SSNVTGIDRTIQ
-51 AIPVASSAE
+51 ATPIASSE

-66 SLSSSLSSNNNATTM
+66 SLSSNNATTL
-81 GSKVLNIKLLAN
+81 GSKILNIKLLAN

-150 NDFGVIAFIMPN
+150 NDFRVIAFLMPN

-201 VVISA
+201 VIISA
-206 SSGLSQANI
+206 CCGLPQANM
-215 AVPIYSSENNTNNPS
+215 AVPIFFF
-230 LVGVWVGGL
+230 
-239 DLDVFNKSL
+239 FNKKNNKL
-248 QSLNLT
+248 
-254 DNDRIVYVDQH
+254 
-265 GQKIADSDKKQSIN
+265 
-279 HQNET
+279 
-284 FANFQSFKNAI
+284 SF
-295 AGKSGSTIEG
+295 
-305 INGTKMLVFYHP
+305 FC
-317 VKAIQT
+317 
-323 RWVILDI
+323 
-330 QPSLVGQ
+330 VGCGGV